1 MGWVLLIVLLG
12 GPTSD
17 CCCKPAKVVINVV
30 RVVGEMWGHLR
41 FVNKN

>member
-12 GPTSD
+12 GPTSG

-30 RVVGEMWGHLR
+30 GVVGRNAGTFEISE
-41 FVNKN
+41 